1 MNDKRNGRINLL
13 RSILSVL
20 VGEWGLE
27 AVRGELER
35 LTATDRRSDLSGMRL
50 NDALGVIARTTRAT
64 AKPTATML
72 VAKVSLPPTQKELI
86 QTLAV
91 KFDNKHFLPTSG
103 DIKYFFE
110 VHGEAAPMVK
120 QRSESFRRVLR
131 VLSSLPESSL
141 RKMIDDNAH
150 SGPSSLA
157 PLSDAMR
164 EIGAQRFSGDSESSD
179 DLPHQGSAPSD
190 T

>member
-1 MNDKRNGRINLL
+1 MNDKRSSRINLL
-13 RSILSVL
+13 RSMLSVL

-27 AVRGELER
+27 TVCSELER
-35 LTATDRRSDLSGMRL
+35 LTAADRGSASSSARAS
-50 NDALGVIARTTRAT
+50 DALGGIARAIRAT
-64 AKPTATML
+64 DKPTATML
-72 VAKVSLPPTQKELI
+72 AAKVSLPPAQKQLV
-86 QTLAV
+86 QTLAI
-91 KFDNKHFLPTSG
+91 KFDNKHFLPTAG

-110 VHGEAAPMVK
+110 VHGEAAPTVK

-131 VLSSLPESSL
+131 VLSSLPEASL
-141 RKMIDDNAH
+141 RKIIDDDAH

-164 EIGAQRFSGDSESSD
+164 EVGAQRFSGRSEVSD
-179 DLPHQGSAPSD
+179 DPANRGSASSN

>member
-1 MNDKRNGRINLL
+1 MNDKRSGRINLL

-27 AVRGELER
+27 TLHVELER
-35 LTATDRRSDLSGMRL
+35 LRTADRGSDLSGVRIS
-50 NDALGVIARTTRAT
+50 DALGGMVRATRAT
-64 AKPTATML
+64 EKPTAAML
-72 VAKVSLPPTQKELI
+72 ADKVSLPPAQKELI
-86 QTLAV
+86 RRLAI
-91 KFDNKHFLPTSG
+91 KFDNKHFLPTAG
-103 DIKYFFE
+103 DVKYFFE
-110 VHGEAAPMVK
+110 VHGEAVPTVK

-141 RKMIDDNAH
+141 RKMIDDGAH

-164 EIGAQRFSGDSESSD
+164 EVGTLRFFGESESSD
-179 DLPHQGSAPSD
+179 DPPNQGSASSD